1 MSTLLIIDD
10 DIASCRTLQL
20 HFRSQGFETQL
31 AHNIDDGLEAA
42 RRTRPDL
49 IILDIHMPGR
59 TGLEGLPEFKQLLP
73 DAPIIMI
80 TAFHDMDST
89 IKAMQLGASDYI
101 HKPINIDELDNA
113 IITSLMSASPADTD
127 MELKDTVLL
136 PDTMVGSS
144 HEMKEIYKTIGMV
157 APKPVTVLITGE
169 SGTGKELVARAIHKA
184 SQSASGPFV
193 AINCAALVES
203 LLESDLFGHEKGAFT
218 GASSR
223 QAGKFALA
231 NNGTIFLDEI
241 GELSPAVQS
250 KLLRVLQEKE
260 FIPVGGSHVQKT
272 NARVIAATNV
282 DLQKNVQTKLFREDL
297 FYRLQVVSIHMPPL
311 RKRMEDLP
319 ALVQMLLARINKEMH
334 STVTRVSFEVID
346 AFYNYHWP
354 GNIRELENVLMKAVA
369 LCHGETIT
377 LDLIPASIQK
387 TEQAQARQH
396 ETTANLSL
404 QDIEKKHVAAI
415 LEITKWHRGKTC
427 EILGVS
433 RPRLRRLIQQY
444 ELVDPIGNKETSEAD
459 N

>member
-1 MSTLLIIDD
+1 MSNLLIIDD

-20 HFRSQGFETQL
+20 HFRRQGFDAQL
-31 AHNIDDGLEAA
+31 AHNIDDGLESA
-42 RRTRPDL
+42 RKTKPDL

-59 TGLEGLPEFKQLLP
+59 TGLEGLPEFKELLP
-73 DAPIIMI
+73 DIPIIMI

-113 IITSLMSASPADTD
+113 IASSLMRSSLEDTD
-127 MELKDTVLL
+127 MELEDAGLP

-157 APKPVTVLITGE
+157 AQKPVTVLITGE

-184 SQSASGPFV
+184 SQSASGPFI

-218 GASSR
+218 GATNR

-231 NNGTIFLDEI
+231 DNGAIFLDEI
-241 GELSPAVQS
+241 GELSPTVQS

-260 FIPVGGSHVQKT
+260 FIPVGGSHIQKT

-282 DLQKNVQTKLFREDL
+282 NLQENVKNGLFREDL
-297 FYRLQVVSIHMPPL
+297 FYRLQVVTIHMPAL
-311 RKRMEDLP
+311 RERMDDLP
-319 ALVQMLLARINKEMH
+319 TLVQALLARINKEMH
-334 STVTRVSFEVID
+334 NTVTRISFDVIE
-346 AFYNYHWP
+346 AFYNYSWP

-377 LDLIPASIQK
+377 LDLLPTNIKDA
-387 TEQAQARQH
+387 EQPESKPRNS
-396 ETTANLSL
+396 TLNLSL
-404 QDIEKKHVAAI
+404 QDVEKEHVAAT
-415 LEITKWHRGKTC
+415 LESTSWHRGKAC
-427 EILGVS
+427 EILGIS
-433 RPRLRRLIQQY
+433 RPRLRRLIRQY
-444 ELVDPIGNKETSEAD
+444 ELASPADKDEESEMED
-459 N
+459 